1 VNQEVAGAM
10 LRRRGHQVDI
20 VNNGREAVD
29 AVAKQHY
36 DLVLMDLQMPILDG
50 LGATAEI
57 RAAEKG
63 RRVPIIALTANAAG
77 GEREKVIAAG
87 MDDYVAKPFRAGDLI
102 DAVEAVATPNSPR
115 QSGVMK
121 AIVEPELDVDI
132 EGLRSELRDAGAE
145 DALGAV
151 LSVFVGDAPTRLS
164 VIIDAVAAHDMDR
177 ISRAAHA
184 YKSSAGTIRAK
195 ELAGLL
201 QKLEVNAK
209 DGADMPQILDL
220 RDRIMTA
227 HSAVMAALRSWLEE
241 HPTR

>member
-1 VNQEVAGAM
+1 M
-10 LRRRGHQVDI
+10 LRRRGHRVDV
-20 VNNGREAVD
+20 VNNGREAVE
-29 AVAKQHY
+29 AVAREAY

-57 RAAEKG
+57 RAAETGK
-63 RRVPIIALTANAAG
+63 RVPIIALTANAAG

-102 DAVEAVATPNSPR
+102 EAVEAVVKPESQR
-115 QSGVMK
+115 LSGVMK
-121 AIVEPELDVDI
+121 AAAEPELDVDI

-151 LSVFVGDAPTRLS
+151 LSVYVGDAPTRLS
-164 VIIDAVAAHDMDR
+164 VIIDAVAGHDFER

-184 YKSSAGTIRAK
+184 YKSSAGTIRAL

-201 QKLEVNAK
+201 QKLEASAK
-209 DGADMPQILDL
+209 DGADMHQMIEL
-220 RDRIMTA
+220 RDRIVTA
-227 HSAVMAALRSWLEE
+227 HDAVMAALRTWLEE
-241 HPTR
+241 HPNR

>member
-1 VNQEVAGAM
+1 M

-20 VNNGREAVD
+20 VGNGREAVE
-29 AVAKQHY
+29 AVARQAY
-36 DLVLMDLQMPILDG
+36 DVVLMDLQMPILDG

-63 RRVPIIALTANAAG
+63 KRVPIIALTANAAG

-87 MDDYVAKPFRAGDLI
+87 MDDYVAKPFRVGDLL
-102 DAVEAVATPNSPR
+102 DAVEAAVTPNSPR
-115 QSGVMK
+115 HSGVMK

-132 EGLRSELRDAGAE
+132 DGLRNELRDAGAE

-164 VIIDAVAAHDMDR
+164 VIIDAVAAHDMER
-177 ISRAAHA
+177 ISRSAHA
-184 YKSSAGTIRAK
+184 YKSSAGTIRAL

-201 QKLEVNAK
+201 QKLEATAK
-209 DGADMPQILDL
+209 EGADMTQVIEL
-220 RDRIMTA
+220 RDRIITA
-227 HSAVMAALRSWLEE
+227 HDAVMAALRSWLEAN
-241 HPTR
+241 PSR